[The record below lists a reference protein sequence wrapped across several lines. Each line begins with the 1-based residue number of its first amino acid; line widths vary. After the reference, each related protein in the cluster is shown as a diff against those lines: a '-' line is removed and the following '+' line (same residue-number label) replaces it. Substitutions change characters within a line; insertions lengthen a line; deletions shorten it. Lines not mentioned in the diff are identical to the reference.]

1 MTVHGG
7 LVGVIPT
14 TVASVS
20 VYPHLRIFA
29 NMHTCVRMHLCARP
43 PMGKGREGGRA
54 GEGEEADG
62 RMWVHVDRYAVRSC
76 DGDGGIGR
84 GEGGN
89 SEGSG

>member
-29 NMHTCVRMHLCARP
+29 NVHTCVYASVCARADGNGTGR
-43 PMGKGREGGRA
+43 GKGGKRRQTGACGCTWIDTRC
-54 GEGEEADG
+54 
-62 RMWVHVDRYAVRSC
+62 DRVRV
-76 DGDGGIGR
+76 
-84 GEGGN
+84 
-89 SEGSG
+89 